1 MREIFED
8 NMNKEEQIKELK
20 KAHAKILRQ
29 IKAFSKATSEF
40 EDMARDI
47 MGVYDID
54 MMWASDINNGFIL
67 AALFGASPK
76 VVETEY
82 CEISGRHL
90 GLEDLIEKIKEGG
103 Q

>member
-1 MREIFED
+1 
-8 NMNKEEQIKELK
+8 MNKEDKIKKLK
-20 KAHAKILRQ
+20 KIHSKICRQ
-29 IKAFSKATSEF
+29 VKAFSKSTGEF

-54 MMWASDINNGFIL
+54 MVWASDINNGFIL

-82 CEISGRHL
+82 CEIGGRHL
-90 GLEDLIEKIKEGG
+90 GLEDLIEKIEEGEE
-103 Q
+103 